1 MAIKLQKNRNDI
13 FISHLTTFQERLLDE
28 FFDISEVIRD
38 QRTMQQELVN
48 PTGEKPSDEI
58 FEYNLEEIM
67 AESAV
72 YQHV

>member
-1 MAIKLQKNRNDI
+1 MAIKLAKNRNDI
-13 FISHLTTFQERLLDE
+13 FINHLAKFQKRLLDE

-38 QRTMQQELVN
+38 QQTMQQELAN

-58 FEYNLEEIM
+58 FEHNLEEIM

>member
-13 FISHLTTFQERLLDE
+13 FINHLAKFQERLLDE

-38 QRTMQQELVN
+38 QQTMQQELVN
-48 PTGEKPSDEI
+48 PTGDLPSDEI
-58 FEYNLEEIM
+58 FEHNLEKIM